1 MRHFPIFLDLQGRDV
16 LLLGGGEALEAKA
29 ALLEEA
35 GARPRRAARFAPDLL
50 EGIALAC
57 AAGAPEEDLRALHDA
72 CRARGIPVNV
82 VDRPEL
88 CGFVTPAIVDRDPIT
103 IAIGTGGAA
112 PVLARMARQRVETVL
127 APGLGR
133 VAAMARHFRQ
143 AVRARLPGLAARRR
157 FLDAALSGPAARLA
171 EEGREAE
178 AHAAFAAALERAEAA
193 PAGSVHLVG
202 AGPGAADL
210 LTLRA
215 LRLLGEADVVVHD
228 RLVPDEVLAL
238 ARRDARRIYVGKV
251 RAHHCVPQGEINA
264 LLVRLAREGL
274 KVVRL
279 KGGDPF
285 IFGRGGEEKEAVE
298 AAGIAC
304 EVVPGIT
311 AALACAAQA
320 GIPLTHRDAAR
331 SLTLVTGHT
340 RDGRLDVNFASLAQ
354 PGQTVAVYMGVTTL
368 PLLFEGIVAAGG
380 DPAQPAAFIE
390 RGGTPRQR
398 VLRGSFAEVA
408 RRAGGWVEDGP
419 ALLLLGEACARG
431 APLAGATGGATGGA
445 KGGGEQAARGG

>member
-16 LLLGGGEALEAKA
+16 LLLGAGEALEAKA
-29 ALLEEA
+29 ALLAAA
-35 GARPRRAARFAPDLL
+35 GARPRHAARFSPALL

-57 AAGAPEEDLRALHDA
+57 AAGAPEEDLRALAEA

-88 CGFVTPAIVDRDPIT
+88 CGFITPAIVDRDPIT
-103 IAIGTGGAA
+103 IAIGSGGAA
-112 PVLARMARQRVETVL
+112 PALVRMVRQRIETVL

-133 VAAMARHFRQ
+133 VAALARHFQR
-143 AVRARLPGLAARRR
+143 AVRARLPDLAARRR
-157 FLDAALSGPAARLA
+157 FLDAALTGPAAQLA
-171 EEGREAE
+171 EAGREAE
-178 AHAAFAAALERAEAA
+178 ARAAFAAALDAAEAA

-215 LRLLGEADVVVHD
+215 LRLLGEADVIVHD
-228 RLVPDEVLAL
+228 RLVPAEVLEM

-251 RAHHCVPQGEINA
+251 RSHHCVPQAEINA
-264 LLVRLAREGL
+264 LLVRLAREGM

-298 AAGIAC
+298 AAGLVC

-340 RDGRLDVNFASLAQ
+340 REGRLDVNFASLAQ

-368 PLLFEGIVAAGG
+368 PALFAGIVAAGG
-380 DPAQPAAFIE
+380 DPSQPAAFIE
-390 RGGTPRQR
+390 RGGTSRQR

-408 RRAGGWVEDGP
+408 RQAQGWVEDGP

-431 APLAGATGGATGGA
+431 GLPLA
-445 KGGGEQAARGG
+445 AAAEEHASPAP